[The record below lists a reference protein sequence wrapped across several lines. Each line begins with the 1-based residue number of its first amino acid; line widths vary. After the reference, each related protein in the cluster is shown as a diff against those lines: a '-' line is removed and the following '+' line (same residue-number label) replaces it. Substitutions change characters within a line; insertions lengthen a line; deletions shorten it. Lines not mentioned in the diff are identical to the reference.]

1 MLIFHIMGSAL
12 VKFRTTLLKIMQSK
26 VLIKLATVPASDV
39 NKALRGKKPVER
51 VTGTKA
57 STGHQI

>member
-26 VLIKLATVPASDV
+26 VLIKLATVSASDV
-39 NKALRGKKPVER
+39 NKAFRG
-51 VTGTKA
+51 
-57 STGHQI
+57 